1 VLLAQEPKEDLM
13 LSLYSSRSRG
23 TVTSLAALAVVIA
36 MLTAILLAAQVA
48 EAKGGGGGRG
58 GGGGNSGSSVS
69 SGKPYSSSSSSKSS
83 NGSSTGNASANKG
96 LPSGVANPSSPYYNS
111 PRYGAR
117 YHSFSNFL
125 FWSWA
130 FHGIGYDDDD
140 DELYEEEY
148 IEPNYDFGGWALSG
162 VGLVGVFLLVRAL
175 WKRAKGQPTYSP
187 AGLTTSTTSPE
198 KESARLFDT
207 RSH

>member
-1 VLLAQEPKEDLM
+1 
-13 LSLYSSRSRG
+13 
-23 TVTSLAALAVVIA
+23 
-36 MLTAILLAAQVA
+36 
-48 EAKGGGGGRG
+48 
-58 GGGGNSGSSVS
+58 
-69 SGKPYSSSSSSKSS
+69 
-83 NGSSTGNASANKG
+83 
-96 LPSGVANPSSPYYNS
+96 VANPSSPYYNS

-162 VGLVGVFLLVRAL
+162 AGLVGVFFLVRAL

-187 AGLTTSTTSPE
+187 AGPTTSTTSPE
-198 KESARLFDT
+198 KRSAGLFDT

>member
-1 VLLAQEPKEDLM
+1 M

-23 TVTSLAALAVVIA
+23 TVMLLALAVVVA
-36 MLTAILLAAQVA
+36 MLAAILLAAQVA
-48 EAKGGGGGRG
+48 EAKGGGGGRRG
-58 GGGGNSGSSVS
+58 GGSGSSFS
-69 SGKPYSSSSSSKSS
+69 SGKPYGSSSSSKPS

-111 PRYGAR
+111 PRYGTR
-117 YHSFSNFL
+117 YHSLSNFL

-162 VGLVGVFLLVRAL
+162 VGLVGVFFLARAL

-187 AGLTTSTTSPE
+187 TAPSTSTTPE
-198 KESARLFDT
+198 KGSAGLFDT
-207 RSH
+207 HSH

>member
-1 VLLAQEPKEDLM
+1 VVLL
-13 LSLYSSRSRG
+13 
-23 TVTSLAALAVVIA
+23 ALAVVVV
-36 MLTAILLAAQVA
+36 MLAAILLAAHIA
-48 EAKGGGGGRG
+48 EAKGGGGGGGRG
-58 GGGGNSGSSVS
+58 GGGGSSGVS
-69 SGKPYSSSSSSKSS
+69 SGKPYGSSNSSKPS

-117 YHSFSNFL
+117 YHNFSNFL
-125 FWSWA
+125 LWSWA
-130 FHGIGYDDDD
+130 FHGVGYGDDDN

-162 VGLVGVFLLVRAL
+162 VGLVGIFFLVRAL
-175 WKRAKGQPTYSP
+175 WKRANGQPTYSP
-187 AGLTTSTTSPE
+187 AGSTTSSTSSE
-198 KESARLFDT
+198 KGSAGLFDP

>member
-1 VLLAQEPKEDLM
+1 M
-13 LSLYSSRSRG
+13 LGLYSSRSRRI
-23 TVTSLAALAVVIA
+23 VTSLAALAVVVA
-36 MLTAILLAAQVA
+36 MLAAILLAAQVA

-58 GGGGNSGSSVS
+58 GGGGSSFS
-69 SGKPYSSSSSSKSS
+69 SGKPYGSSSSSKPS

-117 YHSFSNFL
+117 YHSLSNFL

-148 IEPNYDFGGWALSG
+148 IEPNYDFGGWAISG
-162 VGLVGVFLLVRAL
+162 VGLVGVFFLVRAL
-175 WKRAKGQPTYSP
+175 RKRAKGQPTYSP
-187 AGLTTSTTSPE
+187 AGPTTSTTSPE
-198 KESARLFDT
+198 KGSAGLFDT

>member
-1 VLLAQEPKEDLM
+1 MLLAQEPEEDLM
-13 LSLYSSRSRG
+13 LSLYSSRSRE
-23 TVTSLAALAVVIA
+23 TVMLLALAVVLA
-36 MLTAILLAAQVA
+36 MLAAILLTAQVA
-48 EAKGGGGGRG
+48 EAKGGGGRG
-58 GGGGNSGSSVS
+58 GGGGSSSVG
-69 SGKPYSSSSSSKSS
+69 SGKPYGSSSSSKPSS
-83 NGSSTGNASANKG
+83 GSSTGNASANKG

-140 DELYEEEY
+140 DELYDEEY

-207 RSH
+207 HSH

>member
-1 VLLAQEPKEDLM
+1 M

-23 TVTSLAALAVVIA
+23 IVTSLALAVVVA
-36 MLTAILLAAQVA
+36 MLAAILLAAQVA
-48 EAKGGGGGRG
+48 EAKGGVGGGGRG
-58 GGGGNSGSSVS
+58 GGGGGSSSSVS
-69 SGKPYSSSSSSKSS
+69 SGKPYGSSSSSKPSS
-83 NGSSTGNASANKG
+83 RSSTGNASANRG

-117 YHSFSNFL
+117 YHSLSNFL

-162 VGLVGVFLLVRAL
+162 VGLVGVFFLVRAL
-175 WKRAKGQPTYSP
+175 RKRAKGQTTYSP
-187 AGLTTSTTSPE
+187 AGPTTSTTSPE
-198 KESARLFDT
+198 KGSAGLFDP

>member
-1 VLLAQEPKEDLM
+1 M
-13 LSLYSSRSRG
+13 
-23 TVTSLAALAVVIA
+23 TSLAALAVVVA
-36 MLTAILLAAQVA
+36 MLAAILLAVQVA

-58 GGGGNSGSSVS
+58 GGGGSSFS
-69 SGKPYSSSSSSKSS
+69 SSKPYGSSSSSKPS

-117 YHSFSNFL
+117 YHSLSNFL

-162 VGLVGVFLLVRAL
+162 VGLVGVFFLVRAL
-175 WKRAKGQPTYSP
+175 LKRAKGQPTYSP
-187 AGLTTSTTSPE
+187 PAPSTSTSPE
-198 KESARLFDT
+198 KGSAGLFDP